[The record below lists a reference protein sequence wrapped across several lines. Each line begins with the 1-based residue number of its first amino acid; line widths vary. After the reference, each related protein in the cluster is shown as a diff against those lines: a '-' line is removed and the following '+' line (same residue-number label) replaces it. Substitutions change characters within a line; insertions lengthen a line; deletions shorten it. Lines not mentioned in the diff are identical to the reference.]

1 MTVPWD
7 FDWLPIPE
15 TGARI
20 ALCPSPG
27 PRERLA
33 EHLRRL
39 RRSRTAGLVTL
50 VEDRELVALG
60 LESMGETLASLGMR
74 WWHLPIPD
82 MGVPGVAFEA
92 RWTVAASALHA
103 LIAEGQVV
111 ALHCHGGRGRTG
123 TIAARLLVEMGHAPA
138 VAIAR
143 VREARTGAIETP
155 EQERF
160 ILELPQRSSR

>member
-15 TGARI
+15 TGARV

-39 RRSRTAGLVTL
+39 RQSRTAGLVTL

-82 MGVPGVAFEA
+82 MGVPGLEFET

-103 LIAEGQVV
+103 LIAEGQVF
-111 ALHCHGGRGRTG
+111 ALHCHGGLGRTG
-123 TIAARLLVEMGHAPA
+123 TIAARLLIEMGYPPEAA
-138 VAIAR
+138 MER
-143 VREARTGAIETP
+143 VRTARPGSIETHA
-155 EQERF
+155 QEMYLRA
-160 ILELPQRSSR
+160 LAGH